1 MNQARPRRRERR
13 AGFTLIEVMVAL
25 GLFGL
30 IAVAGFTLLD
40 GIVGVRDRM
49 DGRLYRLAELQ
60 RAMYLITLDFEA
72 ISEGPIEQTGSSV
85 TFRRRSPTALGGST
99 TVRYAVVAESLHR
112 QLGEEGDQRLI
123 SGVSSAE
130 WTFHLR
136 GAGWGPQPSAP
147 VVADL
152 LQAPETRPDAVAVTL
167 ELAGSDGGL
176 KGRLRRVVEL
186 PARP

>member
-1 MNQARPRRRERR
+1 MTLARPRRRERR

-49 DGRLYRLAELQ
+49 DGRLDRLAELQ

-72 ISEGPIEQTGSSV
+72 IADGPIEHSGSSV
-85 TFRRRSPTALGGST
+85 SFRRRSPTALGGST
-99 TVRYAVVAESLHR
+99 PVRYAVVADGLHR
-112 QLGEEGDQRLI
+112 QLGAAGDQRLI
-123 SGVSSAE
+123 SGISSAE
-130 WTFHLR
+130 WSFHLP

-147 VVADL
+147 VVADF

-167 ELAGSDGGL
+167 ELAGSEGGPR
-176 KGRLRRVVEL
+176 GRLRRVVEL